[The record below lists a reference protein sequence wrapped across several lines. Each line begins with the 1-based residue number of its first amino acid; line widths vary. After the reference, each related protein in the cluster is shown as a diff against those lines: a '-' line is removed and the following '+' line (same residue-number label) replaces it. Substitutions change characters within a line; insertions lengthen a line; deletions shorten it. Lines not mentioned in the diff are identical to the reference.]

1 MPRQQQSSDTMIPG
15 ADEFASWSTDLR
27 VALVVLSSLAI
38 VAVGAVLLV
47 RLVGL

>member
-1 MPRQQQSSDTMIPG
+1 MLPAT
-15 ADEFASWSTDLR
+15 DEFPSWSTDLR
-27 VALVVLSSLAI
+27 VALVVLSSLAV